1 MPFLLFS
8 CILWSNLPSNPPRKV
23 AATWHLRGIYGG
35 KRGDVFVCKWMEND
49 QKTAH
54 FEALLKLSR
63 TRYLFYFFKTPLPS
77 YPFQKHP
84 GKVHSPGTFE
94 RYGLPSTLAMPSPNH
109 SNCTPRH
116 SNLIPSGIFSY
127 LWGSVFCH
135 CKSKGRSDIFWSQE
149 ERMHS
154 ILRKKR
160 KISLRERERERER
173 ERIHTSLFLLSI
185 LSKVLNTKLWTWSLE
200 LMRSIPRSRRAC
212 MHAHF

>member
-1 MPFLLFS
+1 MPFLLFW
-8 CILWSNLPSNPPRKV
+8 CILWSNLSSNPPRKV
-23 AATWHLRGIYGG
+23 AATRHLRGIYAG

-49 QKTAH
+49 QKTAN

-63 TRYLFYFFKTPLPS
+63 TTYLLDFCKTSLPS

-84 GKVHSPGTFE
+84 GKVRSPGTFE
-94 RYGLPSTLAMPSPNH
+94 RYGLPSTLTMPSPNH

-127 LWGSVFCH
+127 LWGSVFCN

-154 ILRKKR
+154 ILM
-160 KISLRERERERER
+160 I
-173 ERIHTSLFLLSI
+173 
-185 LSKVLNTKLWTWSLE
+185 NTQN
-200 LMRSIPRSRRAC
+200 
-212 MHAHF
+212 